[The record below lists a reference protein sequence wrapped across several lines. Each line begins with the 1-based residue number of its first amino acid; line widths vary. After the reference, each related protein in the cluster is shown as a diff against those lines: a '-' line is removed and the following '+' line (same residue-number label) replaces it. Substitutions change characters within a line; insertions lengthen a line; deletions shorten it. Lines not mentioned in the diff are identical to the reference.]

1 MKKENLHGIIHNYTI
16 IYMPYLILLRHGQSQ
31 WNLENKFTGW
41 VDIDLT
47 AKGEIEAT
55 HAGDILQKYP
65 IDIVFTSVLMR
76 AIRTAEIALKQAG
89 IESIPIY
96 RSEKL
101 NERHYGD
108 LQGLNKDDI
117 GKEYGSDQLK
127 VWRRSYD
134 IAPPNGESLKMTQE
148 RVLPYFHESIIP
160 ELQKGKNVLITAH
173 GNSLRAL
180 IAELDKMSKEDI
192 LELNIP
198 TATPIVYTLEHE
210 TLKVLHKEQLND

>member
-1 MKKENLHGIIHNYTI
+1 
-16 IYMPYLILLRHGQSQ
+16 MPYLILLRHGQSQ

-47 AKGEIEAT
+47 AKGEIEAI

-148 RVLPYFHESIIP
+148 RVLPYFHKSIIP

>member
-1 MKKENLHGIIHNYTI
+1 
-16 IYMPYLILLRHGQSQ
+16 MPYLILLRHGQSQ

-41 VDIDLT
+41 VDIDLS
-47 AKGEIEAT
+47 AKGEIEAS

-148 RVLPYFHESIIP
+148 RVLPYFHETIIP

-180 IAELDKMSKEDI
+180 IAELGKMSKEDI

-198 TATPIVYTLEHE
+198 TAIPIVYTLEHE

>member
-1 MKKENLHGIIHNYTI
+1 
-16 IYMPYLILLRHGQSQ
+16 MPYLILLRHGQSQ

-210 TLKVLHKEQLND
+210 TLKVLHKKQLND

>member
-1 MKKENLHGIIHNYTI
+1 
-16 IYMPYLILLRHGQSQ
+16 MPYLILLRHGQSQ

-55 HAGDILQKYP
+55 HAGEILQKYP

-173 GNSLRAL
+173 GNTLRAL
-180 IAELDKMSKEDI
+180 IAELDKMSKEEI

>member
-1 MKKENLHGIIHNYTI
+1 
-16 IYMPYLILLRHGQSQ
+16 MPYLILLRHGQSQ

-47 AKGEIEAT
+47 AKGEIEAI
-55 HAGDILQKYP
+55 HAGEILQKYP

>member
-1 MKKENLHGIIHNYTI
+1 
-16 IYMPYLILLRHGQSQ
+16 MPYLILLRHGQSQ

-148 RVLPYFHESIIP
+148 RVLPYFHKSIIP

>member
-1 MKKENLHGIIHNYTI
+1 
-16 IYMPYLILLRHGQSQ
+16 MPYLILLRHGQSQ

-76 AIRTAEIALKQAG
+76 AIRTAEISLKQAG
-89 IESIPIY
+89 IVSIPIY

-148 RVLPYFHESIIP
+148 RVLPYFHKSIIP

>member
-1 MKKENLHGIIHNYTI
+1 
-16 IYMPYLILLRHGQSQ
+16 MPYLILLRHGQSQ

-55 HAGDILQKYP
+55 HAGEILQKYP

-198 TATPIVYTLEHE
+198 TAIPIVYTLEHE

>member
-1 MKKENLHGIIHNYTI
+1 
-16 IYMPYLILLRHGQSQ
+16 MPYLILLRHGQSQ

-198 TATPIVYTLEHE
+198 TAIPIVYTLEHE

>member
-1 MKKENLHGIIHNYTI
+1 
-16 IYMPYLILLRHGQSQ
+16 MPYLILLRHGQSQ

-76 AIRTAEIALKQAG
+76 AIRTAEISLKQAG
-89 IESIPIY
+89 IVSIPIY

>member
-1 MKKENLHGIIHNYTI
+1 
-16 IYMPYLILLRHGQSQ
+16 MPYLILLRHGQSQ

-148 RVLPYFHESIIP
+148 RVLPYFHKSIIP

-198 TATPIVYTLEHE
+198 TAIPIVYTLEHE